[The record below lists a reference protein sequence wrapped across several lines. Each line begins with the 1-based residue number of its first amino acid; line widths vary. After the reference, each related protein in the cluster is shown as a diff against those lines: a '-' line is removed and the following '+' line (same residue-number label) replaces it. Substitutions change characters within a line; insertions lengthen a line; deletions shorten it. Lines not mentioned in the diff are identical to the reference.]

1 MLRCALC
8 TASIDA
14 LTAAPAGAIVPQHRA
29 PWLPPWRFLGSVIS
43 DLRSRICDHAGPELR
58 EELMTA
64 NRLAL
69 LATAAITAIT
79 VAAPVRADDTI
90 TIGFTVS
97 QTGPLNNDSV
107 SQMRGFELWRD
118 EVNAAG
124 GIKAGDKHYKINFT
138 SYDDESQ
145 NVRVQQLYTR
155 LISQDKAQFLF
166 SPYSSGLVATAA
178 IISEQYGKVMLTT
191 GGAEEKTYQLGN
203 KNLFQLYSPAGQY
216 LAGAVD
222 ALKEK
227 NPKAQVAFIYKDDPF
242 SKAVAQVTRDLAKRQ
257 GVNVVLDESYSPST
271 TDFGPIINKLVSAKA
286 DALLGGGHYPD
297 GSTLARQ
304 LHDQKVGLKW
314 VTLLV
319 APDTPKFAELGDAA
333 VGITVPSQW
342 APQVTYKPD
351 FGPTAQDFNKRFV
364 DKYKIEAGYHA
375 AGGYT
380 AGLILQHAIEQSGS
394 IDQAKVAAALNKL
407 DVTTMFGRSRFSTDP
422 KDHGL
427 QLAHAM
433 VLGQWQKKN
442 GQLVKEVIWPND
454 AKTADII
461 Y

>member
-1 MLRCALC
+1 
-8 TASIDA
+8 
-14 LTAAPAGAIVPQHRA
+14 LTAAARRRNRFRRQA
-29 PWLPPWRFLGSVIS
+29 PWLPR
-43 DLRSRICDHAGPELR
+43 RIGPAIIRGVDEIL
-58 EELMTA
+58 EGTMIA

-69 LATAAITAIT
+69 LAATAAVTAVI
-79 VAAPVRADDTI
+79 VATPVLADDTI

-124 GIKAGDKHYKINFT
+124 GIKAGDKRYKINFA

-155 LISQDKAQFLF
+155 LISMDKAQFLF

-203 KNLFQLYSPAGQY
+203 KNLFQVYSPAGQY

-222 ALKEK
+222 ALREK

-271 TDFGPIINKLVSAKA
+271 TDFGPIINKLISAKA

-333 VGITVPSQW
+333 VGISVPSQW

-351 FGPTAQDFNKRFV
+351 FGPNAQEFNKRFIA
-364 DKYKIEAGYHA
+364 KYKIEAGYHA

-380 AGLILQHAIEQSGS
+380 AGMLLQHAVEEAGS
-394 IDQAKVAAALNKL
+394 IDQAKVAAVLNKT
-407 DVTTMFGRSRFSTDP
+407 DATTMFGRTKFSNDP

-433 VLGQWQKKN
+433 VLGQWQKK
-442 GQLVKEVIWPND
+442 GGELVKEVIWPSA